1 MVKFMRPAAP
11 TSFDIAIWFLDR
23 ARADDSYLQPRRLQC
38 LLFLAQAHFA
48 ASHEG
53 RPLMPAF
60 FVVDDSGPLDPNV
73 HRTLQNGRPEF
84 EEAPLDPEIV
94 KFLTAV
100 WTRYKN
106 ADALRLDQL
115 IARRGADED
124 AVCNRDQS
132 EVTLLAMQRMF
143 GAGAGKKNKN
153 KITGPTLAETATGR
167 KVTITKW
174 SPARKK
180 TAQ

>member
-1 MVKFMRPAAP
+1 MRPATS

-23 ARADDSYLQPRRLQC
+23 ARSEDTYLQPRKLQC

-48 ASHEG
+48 AAHDG

-60 FVVDDSGPLDPNV
+60 FVVDDSSPLDPNV
-73 HRTLQNGRPEF
+73 HRTLQNGRPDFVEN
-84 EEAPLDPEIV
+84 ELGPEIV
-94 KFLTAV
+94 KFLVSV
-100 WTRYKN
+100 WGRYKN

-115 IARRGADED
+115 ITRRGADEE

-143 GAGAGKKNKN
+143 GAGNSGKNKN
-153 KITGPTLAETATGR
+153 KITGPKLAETASGR
-167 KVTITKW
+167 KVTITNWTPDSKNK
-174 SPARKK
+174 AR
-180 TAQ
+180 

>member
-1 MVKFMRPAAP
+1 MRPAAP

-23 ARADDSYLQPRRLQC
+23 ARAEDTYLQPRRLQC

-48 ASHEG
+48 AANDG
-53 RPLMPAF
+53 QPLMPAF

-73 HRTLQNGRPEF
+73 HRTLQNGRPDI
-84 EEAPLDPEIV
+84 EESPLAPEIL
-94 KFLTAV
+94 KFLSAV
-100 WTRYKN
+100 WGRYKN

-115 IARRGADED
+115 IARRGVNEE

-132 EVTLLAMQRMF
+132 EITLLAMQRMF
-143 GAGAGKKNKN
+143 GAGKGGKNKN
-153 KITGPTLAETATGR
+153 KIVGPTLAETASGR

-174 SPARKK
+174 SPVRKK
-180 TAQ
+180 TAR